1 MVCFSSAF
9 LDKYPQNLGVLHHVA
24 RALSVSAV
32 IPAPAGLLAAG
43 VASVPLI
50 SFEDLAQRENLRRLR
65 SYLLESCDI
74 CQNSAARYL
83 SMIRTVLNEAR
94 ASGLVSGLPA
104 DASRLLSV
112 AIFRRHGV
120 YIDNERL
127 HELEAL
133 ALPSGLRSDA
143 LEGLQIAR
151 LLFLISARTGARAID
166 VARLRPTNVRS
177 GRLTYV
183 PQKTKGTSGAFCVVP
198 IGPRTEAMISEVRE
212 LLAGVD
218 LSDARAEKSFYVR
231 YERSLKALMKLTDWT
246 EEVTIFEKNE
256 ETVKKFCDTVTTH
269 TARHSFATNMYL
281 DEEVGGDI
289 YAIAQMLGHSSVDMT
304 MSYICVPYNERKM
317 AKVKYFE

>member
-1 MVCFSSAF
+1 MVSFTSAF
-9 LDKYPQNLGVLHHVA
+9 LDKYPNNLGVLTYIS
-24 RALSVSAV
+24 RALDLSGVAAV
-32 IPAPAGLLAAG
+32 PAGLVSSG
-43 VASVPLI
+43 VSVPLVT
-50 SFEDLAQRENLRRLR
+50 FEDLAQRDNLRRLR

-83 SMIRTVLNEAR
+83 SMVRTVLNDGVVA
-94 ASGLVSGLPA
+94 GLVAALPS

-120 YIDNERL
+120 YIDNDRL
-127 HELEAL
+127 HDLEAL
-133 ALPSGLRSDA
+133 AFPSGLRSDA
-143 LEGLQIAR
+143 LAGLQIAR

-166 VARLRPTNVRS
+166 VARLKPTNIRN

-198 IGPRTEAMISEVRE
+198 IGPRTEAMISEVRD
-212 LLAGVD
+212 LLADTD
-218 LSDARAEKSFYVR
+218 LSTAKAEKSFYVR
-231 YERSLKALMKLTDWT
+231 YERNLKSLMQLTDWT
-246 EEVTIFEKNE
+246 EEVTIFERNE
-256 ETVKKFCDTVTTH
+256 ETVKPFRDAITTH

-289 YAIAQMLGHSSVDMT
+289 YAIAQMLGHSSADMT